1 MFKDQNSESAVC
13 HDNYEALRGAEPR
26 PGAMWSASVFF
37 LTQIVVCQFTTV
49 ILFLTGES
57 DPLPPGKSYLR
68 PLDCT
73 VSAVAMQLAVVQ
85 LVVGSIPAWNNSLCD
100 LQKNPTTPTTEES
113 PTVTS
118 FYALS
123 TGIVP
128 APVMLRLG
136 NSTIDST
143 KAFKVPQP
151 SQDPSTEKPMK
162 LDMVPHVVLKNTY
175 FDHDRKYGPSFED
188 APDGN
193 ITKITVQLGEDAHLN
208 CRISLL
214 QDKTVS
220 WVRRRGKD
228 EMPELLTVG
237 AVTYAADNRVTVA
250 RRYPGNWRLLIREVK
265 PDDEGVYECQISTHP
280 PRWMKSFNNLS
291 HLGEVRESV
300 RFLLTKN
307 HSVPTP
313 AFRAGAPVNLLG
325 SPQLRIRRSEQRKPY
340 QNKQYNSKR
349 KPSKSPENQIPFT
362 PYLENRGTIPQRTVK
377 KTKVDMRNYFTS
389 KETDLKNITFTNIND
404 TYSTLVSKINNS
416 REGLKN
422 NKKCKESV
430 IEENLARLIK
440 ERTQLKVKKNKT
452 SIEKKQLSAL
462 YKLIRKQIQ
471 KSTKERRYNI
481 IENELEKF
489 ASVKRAY
496 KRLDSSKKARH
507 VETPA
512 LLTWLHE
519 GRALNADTTRGGISV
534 KTEQVPGGADSQLR
548 LARVNS
554 SDAGNYTCAV
564 RGARS
569 HTVSVHV
576 LNEES
581 LAELHAGSKPLHPP
595 SVTTVILLLT
605 ILYLAEE
612 TVLLVPVVFTA
623 TLAHMFYNALRLLFP
638 DEHLHVSF
646 IAPYV
651 TTLQYDCL
659 VGRVVVNAI
668 AGQRVSSSIH
678 GTGKVLLGFFRLF
691 EHFSV
696 VVRSLELRP
705 INGNFTPYYMNGTY
719 NTNRE
724 KLV

>member
-1 MFKDQNSESAVC
+1 
-13 HDNYEALRGAEPR
+13 
-26 PGAMWSASVFF
+26 MWSASVFF
-37 LTQIVVCQFTTV
+37 LTQIVVCQFTT
-49 ILFLTGES
+49 E
-57 DPLPPGKSYLR
+57 
-68 PLDCT
+68 
-73 VSAVAMQLAVVQ
+73 
-85 LVVGSIPAWNNSLCD
+85 
-100 LQKNPTTPTTEES
+100 NPTTPTTEES

-280 PRWMKSFNNLS
+280 PRVSRTYLHIN
-291 HLGEVRESV
+291 
-300 RFLLTKN
+300 
-307 HSVPTP
+307 TP
-313 AFRAGAPVNLLG
+313 QVWVVDEAGAPLL
-325 SPQLRIRRSEQRKPY
+325 EKY
-340 QNKQYNSKR
+340 Y
-349 KPSKSPENQIPFT
+349 EA
-362 PYLENRGTIPQRTVK
+362 E
-377 KTKVDMRNYFTS
+377 
-389 KETDLKNITFTNIND
+389 
-404 TYSTLVSKINNS
+404 STL
-416 REGLKN
+416 
-422 NKKCKESV
+422 
-430 IEENLARLIK
+430 
-440 ERTQLKVKKNKT
+440 
-452 SIEKKQLSAL
+452 AL
-462 YKLIRKQIQ
+462 LCR
-471 KSTKERRYNI
+471 
-481 IENELEKF
+481 
-489 ASVKRAY
+489 
-496 KRLDSSKKARH
+496 ARH

-576 LNEES
+576 LNES
-581 LAELHAGSKPLHPP
+581 LAELHAGSNPLHPP

-623 TLAHMFYNALRLLFP
+623 TLAHMVQAQGQTNEPYILLP
-638 DEHLHVSF
+638 
-646 IAPYV
+646 
-651 TTLQYDCL
+651 T
-659 VGRVVVNAI
+659 
-668 AGQRVSSSIH
+668 
-678 GTGKVLLGFFRLF
+678 
-691 EHFSV
+691 
-696 VVRSLELRP
+696 
-705 INGNFTPYYMNGTY
+705 
-719 NTNRE
+719 
-724 KLV
+724 